1 MRPDT
6 SSRPEIAFVLMLMQ
20 SLFWLIAGLSAMP
33 FGLGGEVHM
42 VALGVITMLLALTT
56 LLTAIGV
63 LWRRRAATGL
73 AIALEVVCLAGTALL
88 LFVPIGANK
97 GLVSLL
103 VNAALPL
110 AVIVVLAGK
119 ERGEAFS

>member
-1 MRPDT
+1 MRPDN

-42 VALGVITMLLALTT
+42 AALGGVTMLLALAT
-56 LLTAIGV
+56 LLTAIGL
-63 LWRRRAATGL
+63 LWRRRTATAL
-73 AIALEVVCLAGTALL
+73 AIALEVVCLAGTAVL